1 MRPHPTAK
9 VTAIAIATLALF
21 GMSVQATSQEAG
33 GKPTEA
39 PTPETST
46 SAEQTDPTTNSD
58 TLLVSKHAIGLLA
71 SPSSSASVMYGF
83 PAGRPFRLI
92 GREGSFAK
100 IQDVKS
106 GATGWIDESTL
117 TVAPS
122 VTAAPGPS
130 DSPIG
135 STPHEPV
142 AVPSEPSRPGRPNCQ
157 APWYFRWRPGRHFWF
172 SQWCIRHALGSVVIY

>member
-1 MRPHPTAK
+1 
-9 VTAIAIATLALF
+9 
-21 GMSVQATSQEAG
+21 
-33 GKPTEA
+33 
-39 PTPETST
+39 
-46 SAEQTDPTTNSD
+46 
-58 TLLVSKHAIGLLA
+58 
-71 SPSSSASVMYGF
+71 MYGF

-142 AVPSEPSRPGRPNCQ
+142 AVPSEPEA
-157 APWYFRWRPGRHFWF
+157 APVDQTAKHRGIFGGGQEGISGFLNGVFGTR
-172 SQWCIRHALGSVVIY
+172 

>member
-1 MRPHPTAK
+1 MRPHPTA
-9 VTAIAIATLALF
+9 TATAIATLALF
-21 GMSVQATSQEAG
+21 AMSVQAIPQEAG
-33 GKPTEA
+33 GEPTEA
-39 PTPETST
+39 HTPETST
-46 SAEQTDPTTNSD
+46 SAEQIGPTNSD
-58 TLLVSKHAIGLLA
+58 AILVSKRAIGLLA

-106 GATGWIDESTL
+106 GATGWIDETAL
-117 TVAPS
+117 AVTPS

-135 STPHEPV
+135 STPSERE
-142 AVPSEPSRPGRPNCQ
+142 AVPSEPEA
-157 APWYFRWRPGRHFWF
+157 APVNQTAERRGIFGGGQDGISGFLNGVFGTR
-172 SQWCIRHALGSVVIY
+172 